1 MIIKRLTID
10 RFGVYAGQ
18 NLFAFSNRRPIVLI
32 GGMNGHG
39 KTTFLAAILL
49 ALYGENSAAYRE
61 SRHRSYRSYLRAY
74 VNRNNGNENAAIEID
89 FCMYVSTLQTY

>member
-39 KTTFLAAILL
+39 KTTFLAVILL
-49 ALYGENSAAYRE
+49 AFYGENSAAYRE
-61 SRHRSYRSYLRAY
+61 SSYRFYRSYLRAY
-74 VNRNNGNENAAIEID
+74 VNRNDGNTSAAVE
-89 FCMYVSTLQTY
+89 L